1 MNITQESTGD
11 LTATIKIELVQDDY
25 TEQVSNTLK
34 DLQRKSTL
42 KGFRPGNVPFGLIKK
57 MYEKGA
63 IAEEV
68 NKVLT
73 ESINNYIVENKLDI
87 LGYPLANAE
96 KNKNVDFEN
105 NTDFDFFFDVGLS
118 PEFDLEISDQI
129 KVDYF
134 NIKVEDKMVDSYLEE
149 TKKRYG
155 NPTNVDSIEDGDLI
169 KGNIVQLDNEGN
181 ILPEGIM
188 NQTSLSVNF
197 IKDEKV
203 KNEFIGKKKD
213 DKVIFNPL
221 TATENATETSSM
233 LGIKKEEAE
242 KLESDFEFTIS
253 EISRVEPAKVDKE
266 LFDKVYPKDK
276 IETEEQFREKLRD
289 EAKSYYQKECDNYL
303 VHNTMDKLI
312 HDTKFDLPDE
322 FLKRWLVESNEKIT
336 QESIDHDYDHYSKSL
351 RQQLIINKIAQDN
364 DIKVE
369 EKEIKDQIK
378 SFFAQQYM
386 FDPSDEEKMKT
397 LDTVADSVLQNK
409 EEAGKIYD
417 QLFDEKLKELFK
429 STLKLNN
436 KEVTYEDFIK
446 IVNEHHKNHNHE
458 H

>member
-303 VHNTMDKLI
+303 VHNTMDNLI